1 MWPLCPIFWERHVL
15 FDLVIDIAHVLP
27 RMTHPELVQALRTPH
42 VFPQVGVPK
51 TTERMVPS
59 FVRSGERIYV
69 LQLLQR
75 LVQMTPD
82 DVRG

>member
-1 MWPLCPIFWERHVL
+1 
-15 FDLVIDIAHVLP
+15 
-27 RMTHPELVQALRTPH
+27 MTHPVLVQALRTLR
-42 VFPQVGVPK
+42 VVPQVRVPK

-69 LQLLQR
+69 LQLLQH
-75 LVQMTPD
+75 LVQMTAD